1 MREQIDWKQELLDSA
16 NFNGKQEKILKHGQK
31 SLTDSWLLGALYTR
45 WKKMKGYREPPTP
58 NCQSSFLEW
67 EKRLAKKSYMSL
79 LRTIFSIQIGNEIS
93 SHDDRQGE
101 EDF

>member
-45 WKKMKGYREPPTP
+45 WKKMEGYREPPTS

-67 EKRLAKKSYMSL
+67 EKRLAKKEFYVL
-79 LRTIFSIQIGNEIS
+79 IVYFHRLCHGFR
-93 SHDDRQGE
+93 
-101 EDF
+101 

>member
-16 NFNGKQEKILKHGQK
+16 NFKGKQEKILKHGQK
-31 SLTDSWLLGALYTR
+31 SLTASWLLGALYTR

-67 EKRLAKKSYMSL
+67 EKRLAKKEFYVL
-79 LRTIFSIQIGNEIS
+79 IE
-93 SHDDRQGE
+93 DDVLYP
-101 EDF
+101 DW

>member
-45 WKKMKGYREPPTP
+45 WKKMKGYLEPPTP

-67 EKRLAKKSYMSL
+67 EKRLAKKEFYVL
-79 LRTIFSIQIGNEIS
+79 IE
-93 SHDDRQGE
+93 DDVLYP
-101 EDF
+101 DW